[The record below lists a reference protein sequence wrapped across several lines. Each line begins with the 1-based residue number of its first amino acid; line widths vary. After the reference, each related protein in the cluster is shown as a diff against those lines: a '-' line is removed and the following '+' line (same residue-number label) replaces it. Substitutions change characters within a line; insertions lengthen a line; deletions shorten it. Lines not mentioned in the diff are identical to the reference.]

1 MPDADERHASSLGVL
16 ARRHARVGSLGMSN
30 EALEAIWRAVRTIP
44 RGHVATYGS
53 VARLAGLPGRARL
66 VGHALKVAPA
76 KLRLPWF
83 RVVGAGP
90 RIAFPKNTRQHAE
103 QSRLLR
109 AEGVKVTSGR
119 IARPRAADLDEML
132 WKPR

>member
-1 MPDADERHASSLGVL
+1 
-16 ARRHARVGSLGMSN
+16 MSN
-30 EALEAIWRAVRTIP
+30 EALEAIWQAVRKIP

-76 KLRLPWF
+76 KLRLPWY

-90 RIAFPKNTRQHAE
+90 RISFPRNTRQHAE
-103 QSRLLR
+103 QAQRLR
-109 AEGVKVTSGR
+109 AEGLIVRNGR
-119 IARPRAADLDEML
+119 VARRSANDLDEML

>member
-1 MPDADERHASSLGVL
+1 MWCANRSSRASTADCRSLQAANVSW
-16 ARRHARVGSLGMSN
+16 AMSN
-30 EALEAIWRAVRTIP
+30 DALEAIWSAVRKIP
-44 RGHVATYGS
+44 RGHVSTYGA

-76 KLRLPWF
+76 KMRLPWH

-90 RIAFPKNTRQHAE
+90 RISFPAKSRQHAE

-109 AEGVKVTSGR
+109 AEGLVVK
-119 IARPRAADLDEML
+119 
-132 WKPR
+132 